1 MVAQDDG
8 LFVANAFEQSR
19 RFISV
24 DGDAFKVM
32 VRNHVVKLRGVKIG
46 LLQTFF
52 QAGHRHTCRGVCV
65 HHTMRLWQVVVQ
77 SRVHRKT
84 SRVHWIGRAI
94 EYLAFQVNFDQIAG
108 GDFAVVQTKGVD
120 QEMFFGATDLLRQA
134 QGDVVVNHFG
144 PA

>member
-1 MVAQDDG
+1 
-8 LFVANAFEQSR
+8 
-19 RFISV
+19 
-24 DGDAFKVM
+24 
-32 VRNHVVKLRGVKIG
+32 
-46 LLQTFF
+46 
-52 QAGHRHTCRGVCV
+52 
-65 HHTMRLWQVVVQ
+65 MRLWQVVVQ

-84 SRVHWIGRAI
+84 SRVQWIGRAI
-94 EYLAFQVNFDQIAG
+94 ECLALQINLHQIAG